1 MVAVIGR
8 VLGASAVLVTD
19 PNAIIG
25 LVTEG
30 EAVTGKAAAIGAT
43 IDEEVVAGTTVLVV
57 PAGTGEAS
65 GAPAVALGSVGLVLD
80 VAAVVGTAG
89 AASAAA
95 TVGSTAGVAV
105 AGVAVAGVAVVLASS
120 KGSQTPDAMLT
131 NRQTNAS
138 MSRGRHHVC
147 RVDID
152 IVL

>member
-1 MVAVIGR
+1 MVAVI
-8 VLGASAVLVTD
+8 GASAVLVTD

-105 AGVAVAGVAVVLASS
+105 AGVAVVLASS

-138 MSRGRHHVC
+138 MSRGRHHGC